1 MNEYSETWTQEKET
15 LLNDIVEGAKY
26 LMAKDDY
33 SVYEALDLSAKLHY
47 TVHHKGTK

>member
-1 MNEYSETWTQEKET
+1 MDDYSETWTQAKES

-47 TVHHKGTK
+47 KVNMKETK

>member
-1 MNEYSETWTQEKET
+1 MNDYSETWTRAKEK
-15 LLNDIVEGAKY
+15 LLNEIVDGAKY

-47 TVHHKGTK
+47 TVYKETK